1 MNIFFSLPF
10 LENINSK
17 NEKTQI
23 TGIAIDEKDILSH
36 KFQRI
41 TLTIG
46 VPKFAHNMTQIAL
59 LILIIHAATKDT
71 AIRATAVLHCNII
84 VAIVHVHIDLN
95 NVFVV
100 F

>member
-1 MNIFFSLPF
+1 MNTFFNFSFP
-10 LENINSK
+10 EKTNNS

-23 TGIAIDEKDILSH
+23 TGIAIDEREILNH
-36 KFQRI
+36 RFQSI

-46 VPKFAHNMTQIAL
+46 VPKFAHNITQTAL
-59 LILIIHAATKDT
+59 LKSIIHADTKET

-100 F
+100 L